1 MPFCMC
7 VLFKRK
13 AIGTYQEITG
23 WLVLIQ
29 LWLKSSETILR
40 NQTEEEQKLRLE
52 DPCGFREGITRLTNC
67 VEFFERLD
75 IVEMRIQEN
84 C

>member
-1 MPFCMC
+1 MQCHFVCVFC
-7 VLFKRK
+7 FKRK

-40 NQTEEEQKLRLE
+40 NQTEEEQKLSLE
-52 DPCGFREGITRLTNC
+52 GPVWFPEGNNLPY
-67 VEFFERLD
+67 
-75 IVEMRIQEN
+75 
-84 C
+84 

>member
-1 MPFCMC
+1 MPFLYVFC
-7 VLFKRK
+7 FKRK

-40 NQTEEEQKLRLE
+40 NQTEEEQGLSS
-52 DPCGFREGITRLTNC
+52 EGAVWFQERNNLTY
-67 VEFFERLD
+67 
-75 IVEMRIQEN
+75 
-84 C
+84 